1 MNWQRGR
8 AGSSRCLHRRR
19 STDGCHRHGVSEVGA
34 ASPGGQAAES
44 LPPVPPWASRLNM
57 ATFVNTWMEPEAQEV
72 MQKVTPPGCYCM
84 DAFM

>member
-1 MNWQRGR
+1 
-8 AGSSRCLHRRR
+8 
-19 STDGCHRHGVSEVGA
+19 
-34 ASPGGQAAES
+34 
-44 LPPVPPWASRLNM
+44 M